1 MRAMEVF
8 KGKNDASLPNGVA
21 TTWHGPS
28 QNQYSEEVRFEPHL
42 HPERLSMQYYM
53 HLNLLRDLKAA
64 SHAYGTLSFWLLL
77 SHFMLIISLDID
89 LKLL

>member
-1 MRAMEVF
+1 MQVFLMALQPHGMARLRISILRKLGLSHTCTQGIAQLQIKSEV
-8 KGKNDASLPNGVA
+8 DYLCSI
-21 TTWHGPS
+21 
-28 QNQYSEEVRFEPHL
+28 
-42 HPERLSMQYYM
+42 M

>member
-1 MRAMEVF
+1 MQVF
-8 KGKNDASLPNGVA
+8 LMALQP
-21 TTWHGPS
+21 HGMA
-28 QNQYSEEVRFEPHL
+28 
-42 HPERLSMQYYM
+42 RLRISILRKLGLSHTCTQRDYLCSIIM